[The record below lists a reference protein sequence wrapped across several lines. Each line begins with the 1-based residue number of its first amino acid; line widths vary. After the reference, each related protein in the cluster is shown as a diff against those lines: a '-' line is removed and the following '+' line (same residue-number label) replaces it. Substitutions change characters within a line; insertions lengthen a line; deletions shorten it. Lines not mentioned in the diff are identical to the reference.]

1 MYLCSILNTA
11 KMKLITSDAI
21 LRKFTPN
28 LLATVS
34 GEPSFFEKLTPF
46 IEMAEEWL
54 KDTFTSEQTFNT
66 IAGYTDTNVIK
77 IFASK
82 AVVSHAFMN
91 AVPSLDLVLTPNGFG
106 IVSNTNVAPASKER
120 VERLIASLETERDRA
135 IRLLLASLYGASKW
149 TQSAQYAYF
158 SATMFPNLDLCEF
171 CGLNEHLWQKYQ
183 ELRPAIVELERLI
196 EERFIGKEQ
205 MDAFRQQIIASSVA
219 SSALAVQTVIRSI
232 RAYIVQSLK
241 ECLAHNGCR
250 TCGPTTLYDVVDI
263 IRKNP
268 DLFPLWHS
276 SSIKELFNPPVFH
289 NRKEY
294 NGYWF

>member
-1 MYLCSILNTA
+1 
-11 KMKLITSDAI
+11 
-21 LRKFTPN
+21 
-28 LLATVS
+28 
-34 GEPSFFEKLTPF
+34 
-46 IEMAEEWL
+46 MAEEWL

-106 IVSNTNVAPASKER
+106 IVSNANVAPASKER

-232 RAYIVQSLK
+232 RAYIVQSVK

-276 SSIKELFNPPVFH
+276 SSIKELLIPLSSITG
-289 NRKEY
+289 RKTMAIGSNSY
-294 NGYWF
+294 PYAHA